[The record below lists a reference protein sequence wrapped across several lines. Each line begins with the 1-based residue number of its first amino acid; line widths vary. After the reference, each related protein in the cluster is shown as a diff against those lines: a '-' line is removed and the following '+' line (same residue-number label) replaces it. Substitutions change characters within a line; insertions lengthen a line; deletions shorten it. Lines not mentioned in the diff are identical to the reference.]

1 MSGAQESGWYYAQ
14 GDPPNTQR
22 YWDGSQWV
30 GNHQPV
36 PTVVPQIS
44 DLLDQTSGLSQRQG
58 TPAGFGTRFL
68 AYLVD
73 SMISAV
79 LLVAA
84 YFGIFVVSG
93 LLSTSLVGAA
103 AVVGLFAFGN
113 QVVKQGLS
121 GSTIGKS
128 LVNIRLV
135 KDETGQPP
143 GIGGAFLRLVVSSL
157 ISGLTCGLG
166 AVADLGWPL
175 FDEHNKRL
183 TDKAVKMSVVS

>member
-1 MSGAQESGWYYAQ
+1 MSGVQESGWYYAQ

-22 YWDGSQWV
+22 YWDGNQWV

-36 PTVVPQIS
+36 PTVVSPVSDMSNQIE
-44 DLLDQTSGLSQRQG
+44 QQG
-58 TPAGFGTRFL
+58 TPASFGTRFL

-73 SMISAV
+73 TMIFAV
-79 LLVAA
+79 LLIVA
-84 YFGIFVVSG
+84 YFGIFVVSEA
-93 LLSTSLVGAA
+93 LLSSLAGA
-103 AVVGLFAFGN
+103 AVVAGLFAFGN

-128 LVNIRLV
+128 LVNIRLI

-143 GIGGAFLRLVVSSL
+143 GIGGAFFRLVVSSL
-157 ISGLTCGLG
+157 LSGLTCGLG
-166 AVADLGWPL
+166 GLVDLGWPL

-183 TDKAVKMSVVS
+183 TDKVVKMSVITD